1 MYSYAFTSTCIKH
14 AESYTSS
21 YHLGAPFRVP
31 FHLIKFIMNRD
42 IAVVPSGWYDDRMVF
57 WPSYKNTDRIERAAL
72 NEVQHEPN
80 WPRFDVSV
88 VRTCDNYKD
97 ALKIMQQYGKGCN
110 TSDLQSEAENEE
122 LPEKRNRK
130 PVHRLGDSDDSEEDP
145 GNSDLTSLGLASQL
159 HRQTPPSHRVP
170 ARVMSTCQLDSST
183 GDNFLAP
190 HHGEGRIH
198 MPSPAPALNMQRVT
212 QGTAVPPR
220 LPPPPSPAALNMW
233 QTEEPG
239 SSLAYRP
246 TWRGE
251 RMADNISCSA
261 PEVIQI
267 LSLLETIKHNQ
278 DQLIAK
284 LQRPE
289 VASCRH
295 LHM

>member
-57 WPSYKNTDRIERAAL
+57 WPSYKNTDRIERAVL
-72 NEVQHEPN
+72 NEEQHEPN

-159 HRQTPPSHRVP
+159 HRQTPPSRRVP

-183 GDNFLAP
+183 GDNFL
-190 HHGEGRIH
+190 
-198 MPSPAPALNMQRVT
+198 
-212 QGTAVPPR
+212 GTAVPPR

-261 PEVIQI
+261 PEVIHI

-284 LQRPE
+284 VL
-289 VASCRH
+289 
-295 LHM
+295 

>member
-1 MYSYAFTSTCIKH
+1 MQRVTQVLT
-14 AESYTSS
+14 T
-21 YHLGAPFRVP
+21 LG
-31 FHLIKFIMNRD
+31 HH
-42 IAVVPSGWYDDRMVF
+42 S
-57 WPSYKNTDRIERAAL
+57 
-72 NEVQHEPN
+72 
-80 WPRFDVSV
+80 
-88 VRTCDNYKD
+88 DNYKD
-97 ALKIMQQYGKGCN
+97 ALKIMQQYGKCCG

-145 GNSDLTSLGLASQL
+145 VNSDRASASQL
-159 HRQTPPSHRVP
+159 HRQTPPSRRVP

-190 HHGEGRIH
+190 HHGEGCSP

-212 QGTAVPPR
+212 QGTAVPPL

-246 TWRGE
+246 TWRRG
-251 RMADNISCSA
+251 RMAENISCSA
-261 PEVIQI
+261 PEVIHI

-284 LQRPE
+284 VL
-289 VASCRH
+289 
-295 LHM
+295 